1 MLRTKALCE
10 DGWIVACVCLTV
22 GWCAQA
28 AQAGE
33 AFDPFA
39 ASVLTNVYPTPWPSA
54 SPSLRAQ
61 WSADALS
68 LTWQHGTGEASVQ
81 ADSVGSS
88 GNGVPDV
95 VPIGWPM
102 RGNVPANTYRT
113 RALGPVWVKNSWTY
127 APSGYYVWRPA
138 VAPGG
143 TIYVN
148 IVRFPGSSVEG
159 QLVALHPNG
168 AIKWSVA
175 LTNTAGAPVWTSSTP
190 VVDGAG
196 NIYVAWA
203 HDRDFRRL
211 TCLSFTPD
219 GQVRWRFEPNIEL
232 ETASHQEPVLANG
245 VLYAALDTSFQIG
258 NPTHRASIFALDPAN
273 GQPLWHWRSPNLD
286 TFFDGPA
293 VGSDGALYHASAA
306 NSLRDAHGWLYRLLP
321 NGVLD
326 WSRDLGWAGV
336 NCPPALDADNNV
348 YLGDLAGVAWKYT
361 PTGNLA
367 WTYDTL
373 SGRIYTSPALRDN
386 HVLIG
391 AADRGLH
398 VVDAETGLPVTVL
411 EPSSYPMGKSVDR
424 AGDVFFYCFEPNGSV
439 FAYGLNNRPWWQ
451 AATGAGVSVNACIVG
466 RDGQLL
472 VSNSQRLNAYVGF
485 FLGDLNCDGVPNFA
499 DINPFV
505 LALTSPASY
514 QALFPDCNIDL
525 ADINGDGSVNFGD
538 INPFVRLLTQP

>member
-1 MLRTKALCE
+1 MCAKVRLLANGLLVALT
-10 DGWIVACVCLTV
+10 CLALGSSSWGARPVQSCT
-22 GWCAQA
+22 
-28 AQAGE
+28 AG
-33 AFDPFA
+33 A
-39 ASVLTNVYPTPWPSA
+39 ASALTNPYPTPWPSG
-54 SPSLRAQ
+54 PQNLLAQ
-61 WSADALS
+61 WSADVPS
-68 LTWQHGTGEASVQ
+68 LTWQQGLAAPHMQNLHDQSATNVAT
-81 ADSVGSS
+81 
-88 GNGVPDV
+88 DV

-113 RALGPVWVKNSWTY
+113 RALGPVWVKNTWTY
-127 APSGYYVWRPA
+127 AASGAYVWRPA
-138 VAPGG
+138 VAPNG

-148 IVRFPGSSVEG
+148 TVRFPSGGVDG
-159 QLVALHPNG
+159 QLVALHLDG
-168 AIKWSVA
+168 TLKWSVP
-175 LTNTAGAPVWTSSTP
+175 LTNAAGAALWTSSTP
-190 VVDGAG
+190 VIDEAG

-211 TCLSFTPD
+211 TCLAFDPD
-219 GQVRWRFEPNIEL
+219 GNVRWRFEPNIEF
-232 ETASHQEPVLANG
+232 EMASHQEPVLANG

-258 NPTHRASIFALDPAN
+258 NPTHRASIFALEPTT

-293 VGSDGALYHASAA
+293 IGSDGAIYHASAA

-321 NGVLD
+321 NGTLD

-348 YLGDLAGVAWKYT
+348 YLGDLAGVAWKFT
-361 PTGNLA
+361 HTGNLA

-398 VVDAETGLPVTVL
+398 IVEAETGLPVTIL
-411 EPSSYPMGKSVDR
+411 EPNLYPMGKSVDR
-424 AGDVFFYCFEPNGSV
+424 AGDVFFYCFDPSGTV
-439 FAYGLNNRPWWQ
+439 FAYGLNNRPWWRST
-451 AATGAGVSVNACIVG
+451 TGAGVSVNACIVG
-466 RDGQLL
+466 RNSLLL
-472 VSNSQRLNAYVGF
+472 VSNSQRLIAYSGF
-485 FLGDLNCDGVPNFA
+485 FLGDLNCDGALNFT

-505 LALTSPASY
+505 LALSNPPGY
-514 QALFPDCNIDL
+514 QALYPNCNIDL
-525 ADINGDGSVNFGD
+525 ADINGDGGVNFGD